1 VTLPWLPLAGKS
13 AVILSACGGAYGLG
27 TPRQPFDFQEPY
39 PSHSQERTSRTMD
52 TALKDRVV
60 LVTGAS
66 TGIGAATARAYGQ
79 EGARVALTY
88 RNNPEKAEKVASE
101 IEAAGGQA
109 LAVRLDLEDLPTIEE
124 AVATVIEAWGGV
136 DVLVA
141 NAVRWGGDGP
151 PDPSIRFEDVSLDE
165 WQAMIGANLI
175 GAAAQVRAVLP
186 SMRSRGW
193 GRIVLIS
200 SGVAEEGV
208 PGPGPYGTAKSGLHG
223 LARSLA
229 WEAGRDGILVN
240 VVAPGFTLT
249 DSRPP
254 IPQRIVDRLA
264 AGTPTRRLSDADDVA
279 KLVLFLGS
287 GANGNLTGE
296 IVRDGSSA
304 ARAPHIGP

>member
-1 VTLPWLPLAGKS
+1 
-13 AVILSACGGAYGLG
+13 
-27 TPRQPFDFQEPY
+27 
-39 PSHSQERTSRTMD
+39 M
-52 TALKDRVV
+52 LKDRVV

-66 TGIGAATARAYGQ
+66 TGIGAATARAFGQ

-88 RNNPEKAEKVASE
+88 RNNPERAEKVVSE
-101 IEAAGGQA
+101 IEAVGGQA
-109 LAVRLDLEDLPTIEE
+109 FAVRLDLEDLSTVEV
-124 AVATVIEAWGGV
+124 AVNTVVERWGGV

-151 PDPSIRFEDVSLDE
+151 PDPSIRFEHVPLDE
-165 WQAMIGANLI
+165 WQAMISANLI

-186 SMRSRGW
+186 GMRSRGW

-200 SGVAEEGV
+200 SSVAEEGV
-208 PGPGPYGTAKSGLHG
+208 PGPGPYGTAKSGLYG

-254 IPQRIVDRLA
+254 IPKVITDALA

-279 KLVLFLGS
+279 KLIVFLGS
-287 GANGNLTGE
+287 GANCNLTGE
-296 IVRDGSSA
+296 VVRDGSSA
-304 ARAPHIGP
+304 ARAPHVGP

>member
-1 VTLPWLPLAGKS
+1 
-13 AVILSACGGAYGLG
+13 
-27 TPRQPFDFQEPY
+27 
-39 PSHSQERTSRTMD
+39 MD

-79 EGARVALTY
+79 EGARVAITY
-88 RNNPEKAEKVASE
+88 RSNPEKAEKVVSE

-109 LAVRLDLEDLPTIEE
+109 LAVRLDLEDLPTVE
-124 AVATVIEAWGGV
+124 AAVNTVVERWGGV

-151 PDPSIRFEDVSLDE
+151 PDPTVRFEHVSLEE
-165 WQAMIGANLI
+165 WQAMISANLI

-200 SGVAEEGV
+200 SSVAEEGV
-208 PGPGPYGTAKSGLHG
+208 PGPGPYGTAKSGLYG

-254 IPQRIVDRLA
+254 IPKAITDALA
-264 AGTPTRRLSDADDVA
+264 SGTPTRRLSDADDVA
-279 KLVLFLGS
+279 RLVLFLGS

-296 IVRDGSSA
+296 VVRDGSSA
-304 ARAPHIGP
+304 ARAPHVGP

>member
-1 VTLPWLPLAGKS
+1 
-13 AVILSACGGAYGLG
+13 
-27 TPRQPFDFQEPY
+27 
-39 PSHSQERTSRTMD
+39 MD

-66 TGIGAATARAYGQ
+66 TGIGAATARAYAQ
-79 EGARVALTY
+79 EGARVAITY
-88 RNNPEKAEKVASE
+88 RDNPEKAERVASG
-101 IEAAGGQA
+101 IEGAGGRA
-109 LAVRLDLEDLPTIEE
+109 LAVRLDLEDLETVEE
-124 AVATVIEAWGGV
+124 AVTAVVAHWGGI

-151 PDPSIRFEDVSLDE
+151 PDPSVRFEDVPLEE
-165 WQAMIGANLI
+165 WQAMVSANLI

-186 SMRSRGW
+186 GMRSRGW

-200 SGVAEEGV
+200 SSVAEEGV
-208 PGPGPYGTAKSGLHG
+208 PGPGPYGTSKSGLHG

-249 DSRPP
+249 DSRPVP
-254 IPQRIVDRLA
+254 EAIADRLA

-279 KLVLFLGS
+279 RLVLFLGS

-296 IVRDGSSA
+296 VVRDGSSA
-304 ARAPHIGP
+304 ARAPHVGP

>member
-1 VTLPWLPLAGKS
+1 M
-13 AVILSACGGAYGLG
+13 
-27 TPRQPFDFQEPY
+27 E
-39 PSHSQERTSRTMD
+39 

-66 TGIGAATARAYGQ
+66 KGIGAATARAFGQ
-79 EGARVALTY
+79 EGAKVAITY
-88 RNNPEKAEKVASE
+88 RNSPEKAEKVASG
-101 IEAAGGQA
+101 IESAGGQA
-109 LAVRLDLEDLPTIEE
+109 LVVRLDLEDLSTVEE
-124 AVATVIEAWGGV
+124 AAGAVIEQWGGI

-151 PDPSIRFEDVSLDE
+151 PDPSIRFEDVPLDE

-186 SMRSRGW
+186 GMRSRGW

-200 SGVAEEGV
+200 SSVAEEGL

-229 WEAGRDGILVN
+229 WEAGRDGVLVN

-254 IPQRIVDRLA
+254 IPSFITDKLA
-264 AGTPTRRLSDADDVA
+264 AGTPTRRLSDSDDVA

-296 IVRDGSSA
+296 VIRDGSSA
-304 ARAPHIGP
+304 ARAPHVGP

>member
-1 VTLPWLPLAGKS
+1 
-13 AVILSACGGAYGLG
+13 
-27 TPRQPFDFQEPY
+27 
-39 PSHSQERTSRTMD
+39 MD

-66 TGIGAATARAYGQ
+66 KGIGAATARAFGQ
-79 EGARVALTY
+79 EGARVAITY
-88 RNNPEKAEKVASE
+88 RDSPEKAEKVASE
-101 IEAAGGQA
+101 IESAGGKA
-109 LAVRLDLEDLPTIEE
+109 LVVRLDLEDLRTVEE
-124 AVATVIEAWGGV
+124 AANTVIEQWGGI

-151 PDPSIRFEDVSLDE
+151 PDPSIRFEDVPLEE
-165 WQAMIGANLI
+165 WQAMISANLI

-200 SGVAEEGV
+200 SSVAEEGL
-208 PGPGPYGTAKSGLHG
+208 PGPGPYGTAKSGLYG

-229 WEAGRDGILVN
+229 WEAGRDGVLVN

-254 IPQRIVDRLA
+254 IPTFITDKLA
-264 AGTPTRRLSDADDVA
+264 AGTPTRRLSDSDDVA

-296 IVRDGSSA
+296 VVRDGSSA
-304 ARAPHIGP
+304 ARAPHVGP

>member
-1 VTLPWLPLAGKS
+1 
-13 AVILSACGGAYGLG
+13 
-27 TPRQPFDFQEPY
+27 
-39 PSHSQERTSRTMD
+39 MD

-66 TGIGAATARAYGQ
+66 TGIGAATARAYRQ

-88 RNNPEKAEKVASE
+88 RNNLEKAEKVASE
-101 IEAAGGQA
+101 IEGAGGQA
-109 LAVRLDLEDLPTIEE
+109 LAVRLDLEDLPTVEE
-124 AVATVIEAWGGV
+124 AVATVIERWGGV

-141 NAVRWGGDGP
+141 NAVRWGGNGP

-254 IPQRIVDRLA
+254 IPQTIVDRLA

>member
-1 VTLPWLPLAGKS
+1 
-13 AVILSACGGAYGLG
+13 
-27 TPRQPFDFQEPY
+27 
-39 PSHSQERTSRTMD
+39 MD

-66 TGIGAATARAYGQ
+66 KGIGAATARAFGQ
-79 EGARVALTY
+79 EGARVAITY
-88 RNNPEKAEKVASE
+88 RDSPEKAEKVASE
-101 IEAAGGQA
+101 VEAAGGQA
-109 LAVRLDLEDLPTIEE
+109 LVVRLDLEDLRTVEE
-124 AVATVIEAWGGV
+124 AVNTVVERWGSI

-151 PDPSIRFEDVSLDE
+151 PDPSIRFEDVPLDE
-165 WQAMIGANLI
+165 WQAMISANLI

-200 SGVAEEGV
+200 SSVAEEGL
-208 PGPGPYGTAKSGLHG
+208 PGPGPYGTAKSGLYG

-240 VVAPGFTLT
+240 VVAPGLTLT
-249 DSRPP
+249 DSRAP
-254 IPQRIVDRLA
+254 IPKFITDKLA

-296 IVRDGSSA
+296 VVRDGSSA

>member
-1 VTLPWLPLAGKS
+1 
-13 AVILSACGGAYGLG
+13 
-27 TPRQPFDFQEPY
+27 
-39 PSHSQERTSRTMD
+39 MD

-66 TGIGAATARAYGQ
+66 KGIGAATARAFGQ
-79 EGARVALTY
+79 EGARVAITY
-88 RNNPEKAEKVASE
+88 RDSPEKAEKVASE
-101 IEAAGGQA
+101 VEAAGGQA
-109 LAVRLDLEDLPTIEE
+109 LVVRLDLEDLRTVEE
-124 AVATVIEAWGGV
+124 AVNTVVERWGGI

-151 PDPSIRFEDVSLDE
+151 PDPSIRFEDVPLDE

-200 SGVAEEGV
+200 SSVAEEGL
-208 PGPGPYGTAKSGLHG
+208 PGPGPYGTAKSGLYG

-240 VVAPGFTLT
+240 VVAPGLTLT
-249 DSRPP
+249 DSRAP
-254 IPQRIVDRLA
+254 IPKFVTDKLA

-296 IVRDGSSA
+296 VVRDGSSA

>member
-1 VTLPWLPLAGKS
+1 
-13 AVILSACGGAYGLG
+13 
-27 TPRQPFDFQEPY
+27 
-39 PSHSQERTSRTMD
+39 MD

-79 EGARVALTY
+79 EGARVAITY

-109 LAVRLDLEDLPTIEE
+109 LVVRLDLEDLPTVEE
-124 AVATVIEAWGGV
+124 AANTVIESWGGI

-151 PDPSIRFEDVSLDE
+151 PDPSVRFEHVSLDE
-165 WQAMIGANLI
+165 WQAMISANLI

-200 SGVAEEGV
+200 SSVAEEGL
-208 PGPGPYGTAKSGLHG
+208 PGPGPYGTAKSGLYG

-249 DSRPP
+249 HSRPP
-254 IPQRIVDRLA
+254 IPKIITDKLA
-264 AGTPTRRLSDADDVA
+264 SGTPTRRLSDADDVA

-304 ARAPHIGP
+304 ARAPHVGP

>member
-1 VTLPWLPLAGKS
+1 
-13 AVILSACGGAYGLG
+13 
-27 TPRQPFDFQEPY
+27 
-39 PSHSQERTSRTMD
+39 MD

-66 TGIGAATARAYGQ
+66 KGIGAATARAFGQ
-79 EGARVALTY
+79 EGARVAITY
-88 RNNPEKAEKVASE
+88 RDSPEKAEKVASE
-101 IEAAGGQA
+101 IESAGGKA
-109 LAVRLDLEDLPTIEE
+109 LVVRLDLEDLRTVEE
-124 AVATVIEAWGGV
+124 AANTVIERWGGI

-151 PDPSIRFEDVSLDE
+151 PDPSVRFEDVPLNE
-165 WQAMIGANLI
+165 WQAMISANLI

-200 SGVAEEGV
+200 SSVAEEGL
-208 PGPGPYGTAKSGLHG
+208 PGPGPYGTAKSGLYG

-254 IPQRIVDRLA
+254 IPTFITDKLA

-279 KLVLFLGS
+279 RLVLFLGS

-296 IVRDGSSA
+296 VVRDGSSA
-304 ARAPHIGP
+304 ARAPHVGP